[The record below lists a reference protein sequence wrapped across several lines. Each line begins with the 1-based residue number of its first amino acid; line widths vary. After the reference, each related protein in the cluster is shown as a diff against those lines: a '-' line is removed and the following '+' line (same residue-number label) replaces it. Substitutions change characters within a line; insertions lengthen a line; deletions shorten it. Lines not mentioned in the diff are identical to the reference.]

1 MANEIL
7 NSLLREYSKK
17 KLRAEL
23 DLDERIHNLYTLI
36 PRLRE
41 IDDELHS
48 LGINTAKS
56 LLKDSSDSSILDNL
70 KKKTK
75 CLKDEKEQI
84 LIQNN
89 YTLDYLH
96 PNYECK
102 ICNDTGF
109 VTLDNLQTVMC
120 SCLKQK
126 LLNASIN
133 KSNIYNL
140 KTENFDSFNE
150 NLFSD
155 DVDIAKY
162 KFNISPKRN
171 ILNIKEKS
179 IDFITHFDDSDYKNL
194 LFIGST
200 GLR

>member
-7 NSLLREYSKK
+7 NSLLREYSQK

-23 DLDERIHNLYTLI
+23 DLDERITNLYDLI
-36 PRLRE
+36 PRLKE
-41 IDDELHS
+41 IDNELHS

-56 LLKDSSDSSILDNL
+56 LLKDSSDTTSLDNL

-75 CLKDEKEQI
+75 SLKEEKEHI

-89 YTLDYLH
+89 YPLDYLK

-126 LLNASIN
+126 LLDASIN

-140 KTENFDSFNE
+140 KMENFDTFNE
-150 NLFSD
+150 DMFSNE
-155 DVDIAKY
+155 VDLAKY
-162 KFNISPKRN
+162 KFNISPRKN
-171 ILNIKEKS
+171 ILNIKEKC
-179 IDFITHFDDSDYKNL
+179 IEFIEHFDDSEYKNL
-194 LFIGST
+194 LFVGST